1 MFAQHATPFGTKVE
15 QVVVELH
22 LKGLLHLSLKREIH
36 AIRSII
42 SANSHR
48 RSAQM
53 KQWLCQLGVVALFLI
68 AVQPVRAAS
77 PTIVGE
83 ISGIELCPEIAC
95 GAAIFN
101 GTFQG
106 TVGNKPTPGFFW
118 VAIQHEALPA
128 AGKSSPIFGGKWSL
142 STFWGKFGG
151 TVLGGSVF
159 NNGNNTFNV
168 SVTLELK
175 SGGTGQLLG
184 AVVLDHNDFPPTVE
198 GKLSQP

>member
-1 MFAQHATPFGTKVE
+1 
-15 QVVVELH
+15 
-22 LKGLLHLSLKREIH
+22 
-36 AIRSII
+36 
-42 SANSHR
+42 
-48 RSAQM
+48 M

-68 AVQPVRAAS
+68 AVQPVRAS
-77 PTIVGE
+77 NPTIAGE

-118 VAIQHEALPA
+118 VAAQHEALPA
-128 AGKSSPIFGGKWSL
+128 AGNSSPIFGGKWSL

-151 TVLGGSVF
+151 TVLGGSIF

-175 SGGTGQLLG
+175 SGGNGQLLG